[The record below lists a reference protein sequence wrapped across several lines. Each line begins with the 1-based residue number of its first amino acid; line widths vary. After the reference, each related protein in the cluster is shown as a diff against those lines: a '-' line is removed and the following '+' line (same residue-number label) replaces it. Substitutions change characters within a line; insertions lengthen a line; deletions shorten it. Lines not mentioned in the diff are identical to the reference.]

1 MLLLHKLIPG
11 MIVLIINVYKK
22 MMDYIQTSQIVI
34 ILAGLLITQITELII
49 PITGCILMVLIM
61 VMGVY
66 GILGDVHIGDVHI
79 GDVHIGDVHT
89 VGDEIKDKI
98 DIYNN
103 YYKYIYN
110 DEFF

>member
-66 GILGDVHIGDVHI
+66 GILGDVHIGDVH
-79 GDVHIGDVHT
+79 T